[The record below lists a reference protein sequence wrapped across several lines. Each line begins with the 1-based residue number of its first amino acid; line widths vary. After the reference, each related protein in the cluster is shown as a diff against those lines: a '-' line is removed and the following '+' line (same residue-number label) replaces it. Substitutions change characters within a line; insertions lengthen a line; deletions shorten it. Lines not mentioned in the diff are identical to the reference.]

1 MKQIGW
7 LAGALMLAAGLQV
20 HAEGTA
26 PAEDKESNWS
36 VTLGAGVVTGPKY
49 PGASKRESGL
59 MPIVNV
65 TYRDT
70 FFLDSMR
77 GLGVQYPVTENWHAY
92 ASIAAGDERKEKDDN
107 RLKGLGDIKARAT
120 FNLGAEWE
128 KDRWKLGISLS
139 RRMGKDSL
147 PGQSERKGGMLT
159 SIEGSY
165 AVVQTQ
171 QTEVSV
177 GLSATHMNKA
187 YAETFF
193 GVNAQQAKQSGLRGF
208 EAKGGLRDVE
218 LFIEGSHKLD
228 KHWSLLGRVGVSKL
242 RGDAARSPITQ
253 KSRSVNAFFGAAYTF

>member
-1 MKQIGW
+1 MKQLGW
-7 LAGALMLAAGLQV
+7 WVGMMLLAAGAQV
-20 HAEGTA
+20 RAEEAAA
-26 PAEDKESNWS
+26 PDNKDNNWS
-36 VTLGAGVVTGPKY
+36 VTLGAGVVSGPKY

-65 TYRDT
+65 TYRDM

-77 GLGVQYPVTENWHAY
+77 GLGVQYPVSEHWSAY

-128 KDRWKLGISLS
+128 KDRWKLGVSLS
-139 RRMGKDSL
+139 RRMGKDDL
-147 PGQSERKGGMLT
+147 PGQTGRKGGMLT

-193 GVNAQQAKQSGLRGF
+193 GVNARQASQSGLRSF

-218 LFIEGSHKLD
+218 LFIEGKHQLD

-253 KSRSVNAFFGAAYTF
+253 KSRSVSAFFGAAYTF